1 MTEEQFWSGLG
12 DYQERILNIITN
24 LSSKTYVGI
33 VNLKNKQTWWS
44 QRVVDFFGLEK
55 DWKKVCLIMPWRNL
69 R

>member
-12 DYQERILNIITN
+12 AYQVQVLNIITS

-44 QRVVDFFGLEK
+44 QRVVDFFGLGK
-55 DWKKVCLIMPWRNL
+55 MCLIMPRRNL

>member
-1 MTEEQFWSGLG
+1 MTEEQFWGGLG
-12 DYQERILNIITN
+12 AYQEQILNIITN

-55 DWKKVCLIMPWRNL
+55 SVV
-69 R
+69 